1 MGETSPVELALNIE
15 KAVFRAWFY
24 FRQGYATYFAFLIG
38 FLSNIIV
45 IYSLS
50 IKPAIDSPGIVGDIL
65 GTAFPHLTNFIV
77 IAVLASTP
85 VCIYL
90 GLLHMK
96 RTGAF
101 SADASVS
108 TESNPYVYRVIP
120 GKEQEV
126 FLPLW
131 ILTSQWLAKIMEQQN
146 NMTPDER
153 EQFRLVLAKAN
164 DLLTGQAIGLPE
176 RQGLLSLGPS
186 KKKEQD

>member
-1 MGETSPVELALNIE
+1 MNIE
-15 KAVFRAWFY
+15 KAAFRAWYY
-24 FRQGYATYFAFLIG
+24 FRQGYATYFAFIIG

-50 IKPAIDSPGIVGDIL
+50 IKPAIASGGTVGDFL
-65 GTAFPHLTNFIV
+65 SLVFPHLTNFVV
-77 IAVLASTP
+77 IAVLGATP

-101 SADASVS
+101 AADASVS
-108 TESNPYVYRVIP
+108 TESNPYVYRAVP

-131 ILTSQWLAKIMEQQN
+131 ILATQWLAKMLEQQN
-146 NMTPDER
+146 SMSTDER
-153 EQFRLVLAKAN
+153 EQFKQVLAKAN
-164 DLLTGQAIGLPE
+164 DLLMGRPIGLPE
-176 RQGLLSLGPS
+176 RQSLLSLGLG
-186 KKKEQD
+186 KKKEQS